1 MNSLYIIA
9 SGFIAYALIWAI
21 IPRKRAE
28 IVEATPYQF
37 EKDEPIEDYNE
48 VHEALRKLRN
58 DIDVSKRE
66 GKI

>member
-28 IVEATPYQF
+28 SVEATPYQF
-37 EKDEPIEDYNE
+37 EKDEPIEDYKE
-48 VHEALRKLRN
+48 VYEALRKLKN
-58 DIDVSKRE
+58 DIEVSKRE
-66 GKI
+66 GKL

>member
-1 MNSLYIIA
+1 MNSLDALIIA
-9 SGFIAYALIWAI
+9 VIAYVFFYAI

-66 GKI
+66 GKL

>member
-1 MNSLYIIA
+1 MNSLLIIC
-9 SGFIAYALIWAI
+9 SGFIAYALIYAI

-28 IVEATPYQF
+28 IVEATPYEF
-37 EKDEPIEDYNE
+37 EKDEPIADYNE

-66 GKI
+66 GKL

>member
-1 MNSLYIIA
+1 MTTLDALII
-9 SGFIAYALIWAI
+9 GCIAYALIWAI

-37 EKDEPIEDYNE
+37 EKDTPIEDYNK

-58 DIDVSKRE
+58 DIDMSKRE
-66 GKI
+66 GKL